1 MGNYTARPMNEEYLR
16 SFTVEV
22 RECEEQHACLVEME
36 FHPTGQKGVLC
47 FHLTAVGPIPD
58 VALLAKI
65 ASIAATYP
73 SASNATLEGFLMG
86 LMMKLARMVA
96 QFRSSEETRA
106 AESRG

>member
-1 MGNYTARPMNEEYLR
+1 MGNHTARPMAEEYLR

-65 ASIAATYP
+65 ASIVGTYP
-73 SASNATLEGFLMG
+73 SGSNATLEGFLMG
-86 LMMKLARMVA
+86 QMMKLSRMVA
-96 QFRSSEETRA
+96 QFRTSEETRA

>member
-1 MGNYTARPMNEEYLR
+1 MGNYTAKSQTEEYLR

-22 RECEEQHACLVEME
+22 RECEEQNMCLVEMD

-65 ASIAATYP
+65 ASIAGTYP
-73 SASNATLEGFLMG
+73 NASNGTLEGFLMSE
-86 LMMKLARMVA
+86 MMKLSRMVA
-96 QFRSSEETRA
+96 QYRSKEATRA
-106 AESRG
+106 TESRG